1 MDVEFKRKMEWGDDR
16 RIYNDDSLKI
26 NLEGFPS
33 LQLTFYHTKRKLM
46 LNVVPKRWR
55 HMYKLDVSTY
65 NGRFE
70 K

>member
-1 MDVEFKRKMEWGDDR
+1 MMNVEFIMMIPYKSIWRDFKVC
-16 RIYNDDSLKI
+16 SS
-26 NLEGFPS
+26 PS
-33 LQLTFYHTKRKLM
+33 ITQRKLM

-55 HMYKLDVSTY
+55 HMSKLDVSTY